1 LIVNVN
7 WLGDVLLSTAAIRA
21 IKKANPETHVAC
33 MVVERCFEILEGNP
47 YLDEIIIFDEKKSHK
62 GLIKKIRFIQEL
74 KRKQFD
80 IAFLFHRSFTR
91 TLITFL
97 AGIPQRVGYRT
108 AKRAF
113 LLTKK
118 VEPAKN
124 EIHRLDYYLNIA
136 RSVGIKDDGRL
147 YDLFISQSDQ
157 GFARSI
163 LESEG
168 IKKEDFTVV
177 INPGGNWEPKR
188 WSKENFAKL
197 SDRLIQELGAKIVI
211 CGAHKDIDL
220 AKDIA
225 RKMQE
230 NPVILAGKTTLKQ
243 LGAVM
248 KESDLVISAD
258 SGPMHIAAA
267 VGANLIALFGPTSP
281 EVTGPIGKGRIEI
294 ICTEVG
300 CKIPCYKLTCDDYR
314 CMKEISVEDVF
325 GKVKQFR

>member
-1 LIVNVN
+1 
-7 WLGDVLLSTAAIRA
+7 
-21 IKKANPETHVAC
+21 
-33 MVVERCFEILEGNP
+33 M
-47 YLDEIIIFDEKKSHK
+47 
-62 GLIKKIRFIQEL
+62 KKIRFTQEL
-74 KRKQFD
+74 KKKQFD

-91 TLITFL
+91 ALITFL
-97 AGIPQRVGYRT
+97 AGIPERVGYRT
-108 AKRAF
+108 AKRNW

-118 VEPAKN
+118 AEPPKK
-124 EIHRLDYYLNIA
+124 EIHRLDNYLNIVK
-136 RSVGIKDDGRL
+136 SYGIKEDGRI
-147 YDLFISQSDQ
+147 YDFFISQSDQ
-157 GFARSI
+157 GFAQSI

-168 IKKEDFTVV
+168 INEGDFIVV
-177 INPGGNWEPKR
+177 ISPGGNWLPKR
-188 WSKENFAKL
+188 WPKENFAAL

-225 RKMQE
+225 RRMKE

-248 KESDLVISAD
+248 RQSDVVISAD

-267 VGANLIALFGPTSP
+267 AGANLIALFGPTSP
-281 EVTGPIGKGRIEI
+281 EITGPIGKGRIEI

-300 CKIPCYKLTCDDYR
+300 CLVPCYKLNCDDYR

-325 GKVKQFR
+325 RKARQFRRNSEK